1 MRTLIAIA
9 IVAASVQVALSQ
21 TGPVFTVVSI
31 KPNPD
36 PPNISQTHQITPGH
50 IHFVHVGLYQLILDA
65 FQIKDYQLVA
75 PDRLPNG
82 SWDIEATM
90 PVDSSPEQIAAMTRT
105 MLEDRFSLH
114 AHVEKRSIPVYVLTS
129 VERNKLTPTT
139 DPSGRMSIG
148 GTGNGSP
155 AALLR
160 GRGDMSGLASMLTHL
175 QIIGRPVLDRTG
187 LDGRYQID
195 DTYFSLTDDIAFP
208 SIFTVLKDKLGLKLE
223 PRNEEFDCVAVDHVN
238 AAATPNQ

>member
-9 IVAASVQVALSQ
+9 IVAASAQVALPQ
-21 TGPVFTVVSI
+21 TGPVFTVLSI

-36 PPNISQTHQITPGH
+36 PPNFSQTHQITPGH

-65 FQIKDYQLVA
+65 FQIKDYQVIA
-75 PDRLPNG
+75 PDRVPNG

-90 PVDSSPEQIAAMTRT
+90 PVDSSAEQIAAMTRA

-114 AHVEKRSIPVYVLTS
+114 AHIEKRPIPVYVLTT
-129 VERNKLTPTT
+129 VAPNKLTPTT
-139 DPSGRMSIG
+139 DPSGQMSIG
-148 GTGNGSP
+148 GTGNGSSG
-155 AALLR
+155 ALLR
-160 GRGDMSGLASMLTHL
+160 GRGDMSGLASMLSHL
-175 QIIGRPVLDRTG
+175 QIIGRPVLDRTD
-187 LDGRYQID
+187 LNGRYQID

-223 PRNEEFDCVAVDHVN
+223 PRNQDFDCVIVDHVN
-238 AAATPNQ
+238 QTATPNQ